1 MEINKPDTAVT
12 NTNGNTVSVFI
23 NTTSAP
29 ETIAF
34 ATRVDFS
41 TVPIVGLQ
49 AHWRDI
55 PETIKSDLNS
65 YCATSGTMSVFVI
78 NGNSRHLNLDDTDA
92 TKWHQSV

>member
-1 MEINKPDTAVT
+1 MEIINQILPLPTLC
-12 NTNGNTVSVFI
+12 NTVSVFI

-78 NGNSRHLNLDDTDA
+78 NETVGI
-92 TKWHQSV
+92 